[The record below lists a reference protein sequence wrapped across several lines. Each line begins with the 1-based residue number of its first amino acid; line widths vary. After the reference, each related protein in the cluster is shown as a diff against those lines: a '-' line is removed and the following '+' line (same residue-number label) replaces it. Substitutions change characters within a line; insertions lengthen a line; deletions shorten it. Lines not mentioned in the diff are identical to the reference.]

1 MALAERSISD
11 KGGKRKREDDDEG
24 LLGDLVSALHTAR
37 KVKR

>member
-24 LLGDLVSALHTAR
+24 LLGDLLSALHTAR
-37 KVKR
+37 KTKR